1 MSGGLLYHSFYVKT
15 IGKIPEFKG
24 HSTMSI
30 SGIAAVLGVS
40 KSFLY
45 TLVKEHKSEVPKSR
59 EDMELW
65 SAFVNRWR
73 IEPTGND
80 RIRLSPRERS

>member
-1 MSGGLLYHSFYVKT
+1 
-15 IGKIPEFKG
+15 
-24 HSTMSI
+24 MSI

-73 IEPTGND
+73 N
-80 RIRLSPRERS
+80 